1 MPITWKP
8 IEEVKPGN
16 VVLRHGSRWVVVEN
30 RHDLVGNAP
39 DSGPFKPRR
48 ILEVVGGYTFGF
60 MAGDL
65 VRVVA
70 FCPHP
75 ATTWKQVGGLWDWEC
90 PECGRVDGFT
100 GEVQE

>member
-48 ILEVVGGYTFGF
+48 I
-60 MAGDL
+60 
-65 VRVVA
+65 
-70 FCPHP
+70 P